1 MKPISPLLFA
11 MFALSVIAV
20 NAQNARNNGYVN
32 VTVGDENA
40 TSELLRMP
48 LGSEGTSADFD
59 IGIMYF
65 GPSSDSDLSTI
76 LYMNGSR
83 ARYSS
88 ESAYGVKLITDD
100 IALRS
105 NHLRGVLRVVKEKG
119 YDRLH
124 FHLKREELAWL
135 ATGERIRIEVY
146 DTQNA
151 KLFDSISFTRSNVAE
166 FKRFAKSVL
175 LITSTID

>member
-100 IALRS
+100 IALGQIICAVSCEWSRRRALTDFIS
-105 NHLRGVLRVVKEKG
+105 TLSEKSLRGWRPVREFELKSMTLRM
-119 YDRLH
+119 R
-124 FHLKREELAWL
+124 
-135 ATGERIRIEVY
+135 
-146 DTQNA
+146 
-151 KLFDSISFTRSNVAE
+151 SFLIQSPSLDQMLRSSSDLRKV
-166 FKRFAKSVL
+166 SY
-175 LITSTID
+175 S